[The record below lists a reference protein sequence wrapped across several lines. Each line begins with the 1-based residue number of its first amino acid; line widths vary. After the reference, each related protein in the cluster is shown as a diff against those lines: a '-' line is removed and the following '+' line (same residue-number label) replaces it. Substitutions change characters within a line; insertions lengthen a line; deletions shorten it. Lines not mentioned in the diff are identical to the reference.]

1 MRLLQELKKIGH
13 LVDAA
18 NRVPIRAWLAA
29 CVFHAD
35 RVSPLIGHCGFSGQR
50 RYGMVQ
56 SAPSSTFPLF
66 YSSSRNS
73 ASVRSAFTVTDVRG
87 EGSRHLHA
95 GELPGENV
103 KIETIV
109 NATVAESLLQHLSRV
124 YFDNYAVITYV
135 LDVAVIRGGKYV

>member
-73 ASVRSAFTVTDVRG
+73 ASARSAISHIG
-87 EGSRHLHA
+87 A
-95 GELPGENV
+95 
-103 KIETIV
+103 
-109 NATVAESLLQHLSRV
+109 LSRCRRLAARV
-124 YFDNYAVITYV
+124 KTGPLMTSVM
-135 LDVAVIRGGKYV
+135 R